1 VKELDHSI
9 VRGVEGSRPI
19 VTLPLGTS
27 YAPKELRIK
36 SEDDWARTVWVLI
49 DL

>member
-1 VKELDHSI
+1 MRDE
-9 VRGVEGSRPI
+9 EGSHLI

-36 SEDDWARTVWVLI
+36 SVGDWARTVWVSI